1 MKAHYK
7 TVETWAS
14 HRQNLFGRRKQKLQ
28 QQKTETNS
36 ATPSHTITMIISN
49 IIIYLLS
56 SSSAGVSGRENP
68 LAIQQI

>member
-49 IIIYLLS
+49 IIIYFLPQL
-56 SSSAGVSGRENP
+56 
-68 LAIQQI
+68 